1 MKFYQKEQKD
11 LYIRSRHKQLM
22 THKKKKDMKELG
34 GSVYSVLMFQTKSKG
49 FNHPDAPVTGKA
61 HIPGSL
67 RDATMGMLLLK
78 PPAHLSF
85 G

>member
-1 MKFYQKEQKD
+1 
-11 LYIRSRHKQLM
+11 
-22 THKKKKDMKELG
+22 MKELG

-67 RDATMGMLLLK
+67 RDTTMGMLLLK

>member
-1 MKFYQKEQKD
+1 
-11 LYIRSRHKQLM
+11 
-22 THKKKKDMKELG
+22 MKEFG
-34 GSVYSVLMFQTKSKG
+34 GSVYSVLMFQTKRGG
-49 FNHPDAPVTGKA
+49 FNHPDALVTRKA

-78 PPAHLSF
+78 PPALLSF

>member
-11 LYIRSRHKQLM
+11 LYLRSRHKELM
-22 THKKKKDMKELG
+22 TITKRDVKELG
-34 GSVYSVLMFQTKSKG
+34 GSVYSVLMFQRKSEG
-49 FNHPDAPVTGKA
+49 FNHPDAPVTWKA
-61 HIPGSL
+61 HIPGSR

-78 PPAHLSF
+78 PPALLSF